1 MKFAELKD
9 WIENNINLSQKK
21 NYQIVM
27 FRALLE
33 NIEHRLT
40 KKEIQKELQK
50 YNPERSVDFFSKSPV
65 FDALVGNKIVEFI
78 NSDNS
83 YQLILEQ
90 PLSEKERDDLIK
102 QCNVII
108 EKGIDVILEERNQHK
123 YILTE
128 LEEFYGKIDTVQLQ
142 VLRRFKRK
150 AGKNLT
156 SAKIRASGKNG
167 DRLESA
173 SVNAPFL
180 MHHLNSGVYYH
191 HGYAQA
197 IYLNPASRWKL
208 EIDREHPT
216 LKIKQV
222 NATGRQTDTI
232 LFNNLCI

>member
-1 MKFAELKD
+1 MNFDELKD

-33 NIEHRLT
+33 NNEHKLT
-40 KKEIQKELQK
+40 KKEIQNELQK
-50 YNPERSVDFFSKSPV
+50 YNSERSVAFFSKSPV

-90 PLSEKERDDLIK
+90 PLSKKERDDLIK

-108 EKGIDVILEERNQHK
+108 EKGIDLILEERNQHK

-142 VLRRFKRK
+142 VLRRFKRR

-156 SAKIRASGKNG
+156 AKSIRGSGKG
-167 DRLESA
+167 GERIVSA
-173 SVNAPFL
+173 AVNAPFL
-180 MHHLNSGVYYH
+180 MHNLNTV
-191 HGYAQA
+191 A
-197 IYLNPASRWKL
+197 K
-208 EIDREHPT
+208 
-216 LKIKQV
+216 
-222 NATGRQTDTI
+222 
-232 LFNNLCI
+232 